1 MQRAMR
7 MAVALSPNPDLQ
19 AALQTV
25 ADSATRPLQERP
37 KLK

>member
-1 MQRAMR
+1 ME

-25 ADSATRPLQERP
+25 ADSATGPLQERP